1 MAVIRYTLLLI
12 VLTLTTFLISPS
24 KAETCTYNDL
34 GDRTCTTST
43 AGTTTGNILENS
55 TFGTGTTTS
64 TSGWSTD
71 GDEGIHTHGVG
82 SFGQKYNGYVDQ
94 GGTLAFEGHKDDNV
108 YQDVDLVGDGHL
120 TQSQIN
126 EGFTST
132 MSADIWFWNNVENTT
147 TLKQTITA
155 SDGTV
160 TTQIRS
166 INDHDPNRTWNTGS
180 YVNYSDSYT
189 HNSNTQT
196 DFTIRAEVYND
207 SAGTTYDSAHYGP
220 DVDNVQ
226 LSITTAGATSTTFT
240 PCQDLGTCTDAGS
253 DIADAVNL
261 TTDSGTDLF
270 TDLDTKVDD
279 AFKEVEKLDDV
290 KVEEIKFEVMVEDD
304 LGKIEEVK
312 FDDFV
317 EMQFTSFLEENNLVE
332 DFKEELK
339 VEGIS
344 EEQFFDELGDSM
356 MEELGGDMMNEIASL
371 NDSEMMMEEPKME
384 ELKEEEIANEPELE
398 QEEIKEES
406 PEQEVK
412 QEEVKETTETESNAN
427 TETTT
432 ETKNTSEESMETS
445 EEGKTNNEES
455 NMDENSETEGSETE
469 TDNAEAVENEADG
482 NDTTQTDKVDSVSV
496 KVKKIIEKL
505 EKTLKNVD
513 DKVKAVQFV
522 TLKGIQAQG
531 ANLSSYNIQLK
542 DSIKLNDGNPDFFN
556 QLNIEQEQ
564 IYSNV
569 SLNAYT
575 NNDPISIKQSE
586 LKEIDI
592 EKQRLLYEI
601 EKLKKG

>member
-12 VLTLTTFLISPS
+12 VLTLTTFLSVS
-24 KAETCTYNDL
+24 KAETCTTNDL
-34 GDRTCTTST
+34 GDRTCTTTT
-43 AGTTTGNILENS
+43 AGTTTGNVLTNS
-55 TFGTGTTTS
+55 TFGTGTITS

-71 GDEGIHTHGVG
+71 STSIDTHGVG
-82 SFGQKYNGYVDQ
+82 SYGQKYSGYVDQ
-94 GGTLAFEGHKDDNV
+94 GGTLAFEGDPNNNV

-120 TQSQIN
+120 TKSQIN

-160 TTQIRS
+160 TTQTRN
-166 INDHDPNRTWNTGS
+166 INDYDPNRSWNTGS

-371 NDSEMMMEEPKME
+371 NDSEMIMEEPKME

-469 TDNAEAVENEADG
+469 TDNAEAVENKADG

>member
-12 VLTLTTFLISPS
+12 VLTLTTFLSVS
-24 KAETCTYNDL
+24 KAETCTTNDL
-34 GDRTCTTST
+34 GDRTCTTTT
-43 AGTTTGNILENS
+43 AGTTTGNVLTNS
-55 TFGTGTTTS
+55 TFGTGTITS

-71 GDEGIHTHGVG
+71 STSIDTHGVG
-82 SFGQKYNGYVDQ
+82 SYGQKYSGYVDQ
-94 GGTLAFEGHKDDNV
+94 GGTLAFEGDPNNNV

-120 TQSQIN
+120 TKSQIN

-160 TTQIRS
+160 TTQTRN
-166 INDHDPNRTWNTGS
+166 INDYDPNRSWNTGS

-226 LSITTAGATSTTFT
+226 LSITTAGATSTIFT

-371 NDSEMMMEEPKME
+371 NDSEMIMEEPKME

-432 ETKNTSEESMETS
+432 ETKNTSEKSMETS

-469 TDNAEAVENEADG
+469 TDNAEAVENKADG